1 MYSAESRRQ
10 DFILPL
16 VCLLWQCNLQKKSHW
31 THNSQSTAFKTEC
44 KICCRKHCVNA
55 VILDTEKT
63 LTNTGNYVQMQKCPL
78 CQIYETYKCTIL
90 ISALTFLKSCHDCNG
105 FICMQMKKTPSSIWQ
120 HMHSILKKKTTLQS
134 DKRQPNTESAASS
147 DNTAKQQNANTKV
160 QPNIGCLK
168 VV

>member
-120 HMHSILKKKTTLQS
+120 HMHSILKKKQPCRMINDNQTQKVLQVRTTQLNSKMQIQ
-134 DKRQPNTESAASS
+134 KYNQ
-147 DNTAKQQNANTKV
+147 
-160 QPNIGCLK
+160 I
-168 VV
+168 

>member
-120 HMHSILKKKTTLQS
+120 HMHSILKKQQPCRVINDNQTQKVLQVQTTQLNSKMQIQ
-134 DKRQPNTESAASS
+134 KYNQ
-147 DNTAKQQNANTKV
+147 
-160 QPNIGCLK
+160 I
-168 VV
+168 